1 MEEEYVDL
9 DWNEEEEDM
18 TSKASTATTPPPPA
32 LEASKAEALK
42 SPPPKNSMKRI
53 FDENHLEGSGADQ
66 DLGDDEDLLLEG
78 SATTERY
85 SDDSSVDIVDL
96 GNIFGGI

>member
-18 TSKASTATTPPPPA
+18 TSKASMATTTPAPPA

-85 SDDSSVDIVDL
+85 SDDSVDIVDL
-96 GNIFGGI
+96 GNIFLGI